1 MTLFSL
7 FLFFVL
13 AAARTTSMSQAILKR
28 FNDEVEFFE
37 QRQTLNPTNREITA
51 MKAGS

>member
-37 QRQTLNPTNREITA
+37 QRQDL
-51 MKAGS
+51 KASTWNVSSEG